1 MFFESGEVKSSIF
14 PSKTQQNRRFS
25 PIGTSDKPESQNSQI
40 YAFCFIFSQ
49 IPEFQLF
56 PEFSSVKRQIQPDP
70 RSSQIPESQIS
81 DPRSSQIPDPARS
94 QNLRSQIPN
103 LRSQISDPKSQ
114 VSGLRSQNSQIP
126 PNLRSSAEIRVQWRP
141 YINVKN

>member
-56 PEFSSVKRQIQPDP
+56 PE
-70 RSSQIPESQIS
+70 SQVS

-94 QNLRSQIPN
+94 QNLRSQIPDPARSQIQPDPRISG
-103 LRSQISDPKSQ
+103 LRSQIS
-114 VSGLRSQNSQIP
+114 GLRSQI
-126 PNLRSSAEIRVQWRP
+126 PNLRSQVSDPKIPRSRQTSDPAQKFVYSGDRT
-141 YINVKN
+141 